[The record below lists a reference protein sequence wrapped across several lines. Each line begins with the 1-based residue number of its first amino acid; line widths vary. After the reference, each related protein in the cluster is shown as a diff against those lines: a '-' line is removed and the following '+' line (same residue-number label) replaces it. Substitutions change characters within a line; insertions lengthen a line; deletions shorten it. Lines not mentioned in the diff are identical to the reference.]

1 MKIIQKIKE
10 EITWFFSP
18 KVREAINEGKT
29 YEEVEQI
36 VKEEANV

>member
-18 KVREAINEGKT
+18 KVREAINEGKS
-29 YEEVEQI
+29 YEEVQAI
-36 VKEEANV
+36 VESEVRK

>member
-18 KVREAINEGKT
+18 KVREAINEGKS
-29 YEEVEQI
+29 YDEVKSIAE
-36 VKEEANV
+36 KEAR

>member
-36 VKEEANV
+36 VKEEA